1 MLTLMTASTA
11 FNGLTVSF
19 CLNMLVRVQFF
30 ATFLIAIKCPAP
42 FLVFE
47 VSEMEYDDIGLR
59 DLINCWS
66 ELECSHVRNN
76 SRQHVDLCR
85 AMPTTLI
92 LRGLPTLKDTSV
104 HLGVGFGL
112 ELGRVTATISMPKT
126 GSYYCIQG
134 FTRLEGILFTYS
146 VYKNTMTIHMS
157 SSPPVTSMY
166 TCLSKDIM
174 RRQRCE
180 PTTLAKRSALD
191 FVYKTVQVTGLVC
204 ESEWL
209 FLVSI

>member
-1 MLTLMTASTA
+1 MLLIV
-11 FNGLTVSF
+11 GLS
-19 CLNMLVRVQFF
+19 LNVHMLETTEGSMSISAEQCQQHWFS
-30 ATFLIAIKCPAP
+30 
-42 FLVFE
+42 E
-47 VSEMEYDDIGLR
+47 VCQAWEGF
-59 DLINCWS
+59 
-66 ELECSHVRNN
+66 
-76 SRQHVDLCR
+76 
-85 AMPTTLI
+85 T
-92 LRGLPTLKDTSV
+92 TLKDTSV
-104 HLGVGFGL
+104 HLDVGFGL
-112 ELGRVTATISMPKT
+112 ELGRVTAAISIPKA
-126 GSYYCIQG
+126 GSYYCIQD
-134 FTRLEGILFTYS
+134 FTRLEDILFTCS

>member
-1 MLTLMTASTA
+1 MLTLMPASTA
-11 FNGLTVSF
+11 FNELTVSF

-30 ATFLIAIKCPAP
+30 ATFLIATKCPAP

-59 DLINCWS
+59 NLINCRS
-66 ELECSHVRNN
+66 ELKCSHVRNN
-76 SRQHVDLCR
+76 SRLHVDLCR
-85 AMPTTLI
+85 AMPTTSI
-92 LRGLPTLKDTSV
+92 LRGLPHGFTTLKDTSV

-112 ELGRVTATISMPKT
+112 ELGRVTAAISIPKA
-126 GSYYCIQG
+126 GSYYCIQS
-134 FTRLEGILFTYS
+134 FTRLEGILF
-146 VYKNTMTIHMS
+146 VQCAYKNTTTIHMS

-204 ESEWL
+204 ESE
-209 FLVSI
+209 